1 MELGNFQMN
10 VLEHIRKLQ
19 SDANQGKI
27 INVEDIMNIRMK
39 LEEVSQLTQ
48 EKYMSVST
56 PQKELDFLKKIIE
69 RIGETND

>member
-19 SDANQGKI
+19 SDVNQGKN

-39 LEEVSQLTQ
+39 LEEISQITQ
-48 EKYMSVST
+48 EK
-56 PQKELDFLKKIIE
+56 
-69 RIGETND
+69 